1 MLELHWGIEDD
12 DNPFAIDTDGLWRRA
27 VPASVGGAEALALAP
42 EDLLLHLALHTAYNH
57 GWLQFQGGLRPLCDI
72 AACLRR
78 FGDQLQWD
86 VLIQRAHAWRIH
98 RSVWLTLMLVR
109 DLLRVGVPPA
119 ALDRLAPS
127 DADPALVHA
136 ATDLV
141 LGRHYH
147 DVLVQLPV
155 LGRSW
160 LTKRWHRLPRPTH
173 WRVHAFP
180 RCDALEKAY
189 PSLGS
194 SALRPLRYAAH
205 WAALLNDVAHLSF
218 GRETRSLVARE
229 RSRVRMLRWLE
240 RP

>member
-1 MLELHWGIEDD
+1 
-12 DNPFAIDTDGLWRRA
+12 
-27 VPASVGGAEALALAP
+27 
-42 EDLLLHLALHTAYNH
+42 
-57 GWLQFQGGLRPLCDI
+57 RPRCVI
-72 AACLRR
+72 AACRR
-78 FGDQLQWD
+78 GFGDQLQWD
-86 VLIQRAHAWRIH
+86 VLIERAHAWRIH
-98 RSVWLTLMLVR
+98 PSVWLTLMLVR
-109 DLLRVGVPPA
+109 DLLSVGVPPA
-119 ALDRLAPS
+119 ALDRLAPPGA
-127 DADPALVHA
+127 DAALVDA

-147 DVLVQLPV
+147 DVVAQLPV

-160 LTKRWHRLPRPTH
+160 LSKRWHRLPRRTH

-180 RCDALEKAY
+180 RCDALENAY

-205 WAALLNDVAHLSF
+205 WAALLNDVAQLSF
-218 GRETRSLVARE
+218 GREARSLVARE